1 MFLNSLYFTSSLA
14 ILALLYMRPMLRRI
28 KFRPV
33 FIVLHIASFFLMSI
47 GIKICIRFVFN
58 ITEDNHVIDI
68 LFSKFSN
75 FATFH
80 TRLYTCAAEFDF
92 LTFETIEK
100 LNYTWSEF
108 SDKKWLWRFES
119 WNPLKEPPEQAFNFL
134 QLIIFS
140 SMAVLIMRL
149 KLLATPQLC
158 AITSLCVSKSLL
170 RSIYTRNSRIRWIV
184 FTLLL
189 AGMTFKGVDNIKE
202 QWALRGEYSNP
213 SQERLF
219 QWINM
224 STHTDAVFAG
234 SMAVMANVKLST
246 GRPIVNHPHY
256 ESEIVRNRTIAV
268 YSMYSRKP
276 LEEVFFCFEINGS
289 WFLRLSTR
297 HLYKWARKTPMYVLG
312 YVRFRGPGKW
322 G

>member
-1 MFLNSLYFTSSLA
+1 
-14 ILALLYMRPMLRRI
+14 
-28 KFRPV
+28 
-33 FIVLHIASFFLMSI
+33 
-47 GIKICIRFVFN
+47 
-58 ITEDNHVIDI
+58 
-68 LFSKFSN
+68 
-75 FATFH
+75 
-80 TRLYTCAAEFDF
+80 
-92 LTFETIEK
+92 
-100 LNYTWSEF
+100 
-108 SDKKWLWRFES
+108 
-119 WNPLKEPPEQAFNFL
+119 
-134 QLIIFS
+134 
-140 SMAVLIMRL
+140 MAVLIMRL

-276 LEEVFFCFEINGS
+276 LEEVFFVLKSMGVDFYVFQPDICTNEQEKPQCTYLAMFALEDPENEGKPSLCHTIWHAVLTKNDFAIRPFRVVYTDPLYS
-289 WFLRLSTR
+289 TYYVVLS
-297 HLYKWARKTPMYVLG
+297 LA
-312 YVRFRGPGKW
+312 
-322 G
+322 